1 MAKFLER
8 IDYINSKVA
17 GLLIDDDI
25 NLSQLSA
32 EEDSIIDSTGKPHL
46 VSSVYPNKKTQDDLM
61 RYFRLRYSLHND

>member
-1 MAKFLER
+1 MNKILEK

-32 EEDSIIDSTGKPHL
+32 EEDSIIDSNGKPHL
-46 VSSVYPNKKTQDDLM
+46 VSSVYPSKKIQDDLM
-61 RYFRLRYSLHND
+61 RYFRLRY